1 MNRGNMVPQKAICI
15 ALTVLL
21 CFSISATNALAD
33 VCCKEEGCLHCPIA
47 EHKHGAMAGSSP
59 FFSGCE
65 PGVESIPCGFE
76 NSKSSLGLV
85 YIVFTTGMANRDFSD
100 IPSGA
105 ADDSAAGYTVT
116 GFPSRPYSRTI
127 SPSFPIYLK
136 NLSLLC

>member
-1 MNRGNMVPQKAICI
+1 MNRGNMVPRKSICI
-15 ALTVLL
+15 TLIILL
-21 CFSISATNALAD
+21 CVSISVANALAD

-59 FFSGCE
+59 FSTGCE

-76 NSKSSLGLV
+76 NSRSSQGLN

-100 IPSGA
+100 IISDAP
-105 ADDSAAGYTVT
+105 DDSAAGYTVT
-116 GFPSRPYSRTI
+116 GFPSRLHAGAI